1 MDDDRIPVAE
11 FMAEW
16 DRCEKWL
23 ASALATARDD
33 RTMDDIFLAVCTG
46 DMQFWPG
53 EDSAV
58 VTQLLDH
65 PNGRR
70 ECNVLLAGGS
80 LDTLQQMLVEIER
93 FATAN
98 TATVMTVLG
107 RRGWERSFLTKDA
120 GYMPVATFYRKDL

>member
-1 MDDDRIPVAE
+1 MTTFADFER
-11 FMAEW
+11 EW
-16 DRCEKWL
+16 TRCEPWL
-23 ASALATARDD
+23 QAALDTARDD
-33 RTMDDIFLAVCTG
+33 RTLDDIFYAVCV
-46 DMQFWPG
+46 DEMQFWPG

-80 LDTLQQMLVEIER
+80 LATLQKMLVEIER
-93 FATAN
+93 FARAN

-107 RRGWERSFLTKDA
+107 RKGWERSFLTRDA
-120 GYMPVATFYRKDL
+120 GYRPVATFYRKDLD